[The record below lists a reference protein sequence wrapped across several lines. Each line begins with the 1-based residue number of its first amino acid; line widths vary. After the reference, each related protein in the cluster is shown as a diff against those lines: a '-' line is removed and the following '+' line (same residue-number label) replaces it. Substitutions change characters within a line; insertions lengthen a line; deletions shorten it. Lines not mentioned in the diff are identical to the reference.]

1 MTIDLRLPVMALTD
15 ERLQTTS
22 FCLAAAHGARD
33 DPATGGGIAHLLEH
47 LLMSAPVT
55 DGISFCEHVERQG
68 GHANAQTGLDTILCY
83 AQVHADDADLTAE
96 LLQRTVGDPQWS
108 QDLLDGERNVVLQE
122 LTAAAA
128 DPSDVVQDA
137 FLADLF
143 GDQGLGRPVGG
154 IPEELAALSL
164 DDVRAAYHDGFLTA
178 PMTLVVVGPRV
189 PEPLVGAP
197 SATADAARPASA
209 VPVAPRKEVPRWP
222 LDEEFCWVCCGGLAP
237 RAGDP
242 DRLSYRV
249 LAKLLGSSPASLFY
263 RAARNE
269 NGLSYAFQ
277 AWSRGYADTGVWR
290 LLAGVEPRHAGQLV
304 GLVKQL
310 LDQMAHVGP
319 TPAELEI
326 ARRQACM
333 SMVLDWETPLER
345 AKLVAQRIRA
355 GRPAWSLTQEL
366 KELDSVT
373 VDDVRRAAGRIADDL
388 RITVRPEPR

>member
-1 MTIDLRLPVMALTD
+1 MTTDLRLPVMALTD

-47 LLMSAPVT
+47 LLMSAPVS
-55 DGISFCEHVERQG
+55 DGVSFCEHVERRG

-96 LLQRTVGDPQWS
+96 LLQRTVREPQWT
-108 QDLLDGERNVVLQE
+108 QELLDSERNVVLQE

-137 FLADLF
+137 FLSDLF

-154 IPEELAALSL
+154 IPEQLTALSL
-164 DDVRAAYHDGFLTA
+164 DEVCAAHRDGFLAA

-189 PEPLVGAP
+189 PEPLTGAP
-197 SATADAARPASA
+197 PATARAALPASA
-209 VPVAPRKEVPRWP
+209 VPVAPGRGVPRWP
-222 LDEEFCWVCCGGLAP
+222 VDEEFCWVVCGGLAP

-242 DRLSYRV
+242 DGLSYRV
-249 LAKLLGSSPASLFY
+249 LAKLLGSSPASLLY
-263 RAARNE
+263 RALRNE

-290 LLAGVEPRHAGQLV
+290 LLAGVEPRNASLLV
-304 GLVKQL
+304 DIVRRL
-310 LDQMAHVGP
+310 LDQMARVGP
-319 TPAELEI
+319 TRAELDI

-333 SMVLDWETPLER
+333 SMVLDSETPLER
-345 AKLVAQRIRA
+345 AKLVAQRVRA
-355 GRPAWSLTQEL
+355 GRPDWSLEQEL

-373 VDDVRRAAGRIADDL
+373 VDDVRRAAGRIAEDL